1 MNDYLTLEQ
10 RIAELVEKME
20 ANPESSGMFT
30 IWLKELLDNWAAGYG
45 D

>member
-10 RIAELVEKME
+10 RIADLVEKME
-20 ANPESSGMFT
+20 ANPQSSGMFT
-30 IWLKELLDNWAAGYG
+30 IWLKELLDNWRAGYG